1 MPCLPSSI
9 TCRMNERPM
18 IFGGTPRFAVSYPR
32 SEQACGR
39 TRFRER
45 TISMLLPR
53 LVVHCQMFALLSLC
67 VLGELSANAQEAQ
80 PPAFD
85 LLQIKEVLSQ
95 EIEKILSATGIPSI
109 SIALVKDD
117 QIVWAEAFGYSNVR
131 TKTPATPETLYCTG
145 STFKFVTAAAVM
157 QLVEQG
163 KLALDDPVNKYLG
176 DEAIA
181 DGSEEGKPVT
191 IRHLLC
197 HYSGLNG
204 PTNTVPLWKREL
216 PMTPSNLVSQIK
228 STRDPGVKYEYCNP
242 GYALAG
248 YIVERVSGQPYE
260 DYIVEHILQPLGVPT
275 PKPVEP
281 TPEMVEVMALP
292 YKLAHNTA
300 VPEAQVRFDVFAAG
314 DIYLTPT
321 DMARF
326 LAAQLNDG
334 SHNGNRLLEAAT
346 VKEMQREQF
355 SGSNYGLGTMIAEE
369 EGHTII
375 SHGGG
380 VPGFNAYSMGDVDA
394 RVGVYLMANASP
406 SIRPMRAIGKLVL
419 DLLQGKTDIQ
429 PLPSFVVKEHKEV
442 PVSSEILAKYVG
454 KYEMRP
460 DFFLTITKE
469 GDKMFVQATGQD
481 RAQIFPMSD
490 SEFFLKVVDAEI
502 TFNRDESGRV
512 ISASLHQDGKDE
524 PAKRVE

>member
-1 MPCLPSSI
+1 MLTPKLAVHFQ
-9 TCRMNERPM
+9 
-18 IFGGTPRFAVSYPR
+18 IFV
-32 SEQACGR
+32 
-39 TRFRER
+39 
-45 TISMLLPR
+45 
-53 LVVHCQMFALLSLC
+53 LLSLGA
-67 VLGELSANAQEAQ
+67 LGGLSANAQEAQ

-85 LLQIKEVLSQ
+85 LLQTKKVLSQ
-95 EIEKILSATGIPSI
+95 EIQKILSETGIPSI

-117 QIVWAEAFGYSNVR
+117 EIVWAEAFGYSNVR

-163 KLALDDPVNKYLG
+163 KLGLDEPVNKYLG

-181 DGSEEGKPVT
+181 DRSEEGKPVT

-197 HYSGLNG
+197 HYSGLSG

-216 PMTPSNLVSQIK
+216 PMSPSDVVSQIK
-228 STRDPGVKYEYCNP
+228 SARDPGVKYEYCNP

-248 YIVERVSGQPYE
+248 YIVERVSRQPYE

-292 YKLAHNTA
+292 YRLAHNTA
-300 VPEAQVRFDVFAAG
+300 IPEAQVRFDVFAAG
-314 DIYLTPT
+314 DIHLTAS

-326 LAAQLNDG
+326 LAAQLNGG
-334 SHNGNRLLEAAT
+334 SHNGNRLLETAT
-346 VKEMQREQF
+346 VKEMRRVQF
-355 SGSNYGLGTMIAEE
+355 AGSNYGLGTMIDRK
-369 EGHTII
+369 EGQTII

-380 VPGFNAYSMGDVDA
+380 LPGFNAYSVGDVDA

-406 SIRPMRAIGKLVL
+406 SLRPLNAIGKLTL
-419 DLLQGKTDIQ
+419 ELLRGETDTQ

-442 PVSSEILAKYVG
+442 SVSSEILAKYVG

-460 DFFLTITKE
+460 DFVLTITKE
-469 GDKMFVQATGQD
+469 GDKMFVQATGQP
-481 RAQIFPMSD
+481 RAQMFPMSD
-490 SEFFLKVVDAEI
+490 SEFFLKIVDAEI
-502 TFNRDESGRV
+502 TFNRDESGKV
-512 ISASLHQDGKDE
+512 TGASLHQNGQDE